1 MGWVYRASERME
13 DGMTLF
19 FIALGYLTVL
29 NLLQTFFLI
38 WVISYYADESRFQRL
53 VQGSN
58 SE

>member
-1 MGWVYRASERME
+1 
-13 DGMTLF
+13 MTLF